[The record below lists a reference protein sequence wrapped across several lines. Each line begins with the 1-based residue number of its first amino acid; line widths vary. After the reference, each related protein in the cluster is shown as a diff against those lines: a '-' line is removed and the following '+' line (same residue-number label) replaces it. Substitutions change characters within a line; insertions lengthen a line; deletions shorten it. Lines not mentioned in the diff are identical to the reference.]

1 MFRMLKT
8 LMIIAI
14 VISLIG
20 YGIIFL
26 GGYDL
31 HSPRDPIRQSD
42 LTKVEATVVGVESP
56 SEVILENNNNE
67 ETLKLIGVTV
77 PSPDDNVEQHWPM
90 FSSDEELRTFA
101 EMIESH
107 VEDILIGETVT
118 VHLDSRVEGGDGTRR
133 NLDQWIGFIMLE
145 NETELGEYLLERGFA
160 IRRCENTR
168 GRHLYYEKH
177 LEANNRAMRNERGIY
192 KNV

>member
-1 MFRMLKT
+1 MLKIVKN
-8 LMIIAI
+8 LMIMS
-14 VISLIG
+14 VVFSLIA
-20 YGIIFL
+20 YSVIFF

-31 HSPRDPIRQSD
+31 HSSRGSIGQEDI
-42 LTKVEATVVGVESP
+42 TEVEATVVGIESP

-67 ETLKLIGVTV
+67 ETLTLIGVTV

-118 VHLDSRVEGGDGTRR
+118 VHLDSRLEGGDGTRR

-168 GRHLYYEKH
+168 GRHLYYERH
-177 LEANNRAMRNERGIY
+177 FEANNRAMKNERGIY